1 MLFTWDTNKEQ
12 INIKKHGIDFKTA
25 LRIFSD
31 ENRLEI
37 YDDEHSVSE
46 ERYKTIGLLK
56 TSAIVLTVIYSLR
69 ADTYRIISARKAT
82 NKEVRSYYANL

>member
-69 ADTYRIISARKAT
+69 TDTYRIISARKAT
-82 NKEVRSYYANL
+82 KQEIRSYYASL